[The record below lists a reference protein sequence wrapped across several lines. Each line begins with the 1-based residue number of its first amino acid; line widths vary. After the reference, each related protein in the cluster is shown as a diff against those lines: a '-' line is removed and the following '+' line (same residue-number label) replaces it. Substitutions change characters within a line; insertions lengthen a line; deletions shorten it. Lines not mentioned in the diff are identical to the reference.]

1 MSLEMLDVV
10 RLSEFANRRP
20 IQLSG
25 GQQQRVALARALVNL
40 PSALLLDEPLAALDL
55 KLREA
60 MQLELKRIQREVG
73 ITFIFVTHDQ
83 GEALTMSDRI
93 AVMSR
98 GQVEQIG
105 TPQEIYAA
113 PSSIFVAGFI
123 GSANLL
129 PGTLEA
135 FDDGRAIVRLDNGV
149 PVEVSGSTLAQTGD
163 PVTVMLRPE
172 RLSATTG
179 LSDDG
184 RSLNGVV
191 ENVIF
196 QGSERRL
203 IVQLG
208 DGTEVVATIDSD
220 DELPAVSAGD
230 PITLR
235 WAPDAPYLLRGR
247 SAVVGAT
254 TTDVDEVQAALDG
267 TEVVVRTDDAP
278 PPPERRFGRRALIAG
293 GAVAGAAVVVGG
305 VLALTGDA
313 GGGDEEADAGSA
325 GGIGTGDS
333 DVRIL
338 NWQAYIDPSE
348 DGAVGTLERFTEQ
361 TGIAVTYDE
370 DFNDNNE
377 VYNRLLAPVL
387 GTGGV
392 IDYDIICPTNWMSA
406 RLRNLGWIEQL
417 PLDRIPNRVN
427 LEDRF
432 LNQEWDYGAAFH
444 LPWQAGI
451 TGMAYNPELTG
462 RELRSINDLLDPE
475 FRGSRRDA
483 FGDARHARPR
493 HARHRARSIRRRP
506 GGRVRGVGPDRAGH
520 QRRSDPR
527 LHRQRV
533 HPQPGERRLRGLH
546 RLVRRCRAAPVR
558 PARHPVRDPRGGGH
572 ELVRHDGH
580 PHGGT
585 ERVRGCRL
593 DELRVRPGPGGPA
606 HRLGAVHLACQGRP
620 RRADQDGRR
629 RRRAGRQPDPVPDR
643 GGHGATPRLRRPP
656 RRDRH
661 RHHRALPLHHGR
673 VIQMAAATTTDDR
686 TLRSGRKIPY
696 WLILPGMLF
705 TFVFFVVPLITL
717 LKIALSTKPDRLL
730 PNYEFT
736 WEWSN
741 FSAAF
746 DQFGTQ
752 LARAFAYA
760 GVATLLCLVIAYP
773 VAYFIAFKAGTYRYV
788 LLGLVMVPFFTS
800 FLLRTIAWQ
809 SLLNDNGLVMSV
821 IEWLSI
827 DGFLERIGILD
838 NGRLLNTQAAVIG
851 GLTYNFLP
859 FMLLPIYVSLEKVD
873 VRLVDAASDLYSPFG
888 RTFRKVILPLS
899 LPGVFAGTLLTFI
912 PATGDFI
919 NAELLGNPNTSVIGN
934 VVQTQFL
941 ERNDYPT
948 AAAISFVI
956 MAIITAL
963 VLVYSKFLGTEDIA

>member
-1 MSLEMLDVV
+1 MSEQVTDASAEGTPDAWPPSADGGDTDVVIVLDGVRKEFGTFVAVERADFAIARGEFFSLLGPSGCGKTTLLKMIAGFERPTAGRVMLEGVDVSAVPPHQRNVNTVFQQYALFPHMSVYDNVAFGLRAKKVPSAEARRRSLEMLDVV
-10 RLSEFANRRP
+10 RLTEFANRRP

-135 FDDGRAIVRLDNGV
+135 FDDRRAIVRLDNGV
-149 PVEVSGSTLAQTGD
+149 PVEVSGSTLAHTGD

-179 LSDDG
+179 LSDDA

-220 DELPAVSAGD
+220 DELPAVTAGD

-267 TEVVVRTDDAP
+267 TEVVGRTDDAP

-313 GGGDEEADAGSA
+313 GGGDEEADAGGA

-475 FRGSRRDA
+475 FRGRVAMLSEMRD
-483 FGDARHARPR
+483 
-493 HARHRARSIRRRP
+493 
-506 GGRVRGVGPDRAGH
+506 
-520 QRRSDPR
+520 
-527 LHRQRV
+527 
-533 HPQPGERRLRGLH
+533 
-546 RLVRRCRAAPVR
+546 
-558 PARHPVRDPRGGGH
+558 
-572 ELVRHDGH
+572 
-580 PHGGT
+580 T
-585 ERVRGCRL
+585 
-593 DELRVRPGPGGPA
+593 
-606 HRLGAVHLACQGRP
+606 
-620 RRADQDGRR
+620 
-629 RRRAGRQPDPVPDR
+629 
-643 GGHGATPRLRRPP
+643 
-656 RRDRH
+656 
-661 RHHRALPLHHGR
+661 
-673 VIQMAAATTTDDR
+673 
-686 TLRSGRKIPY
+686 
-696 WLILPGMLF
+696 
-705 TFVFFVVPLITL
+705 
-717 LKIALSTKPDRLL
+717 
-730 PNYEFT
+730 
-736 WEWSN
+736 
-741 FSAAF
+741 
-746 DQFGTQ
+746 
-752 LARAFAYA
+752 
-760 GVATLLCLVIAYP
+760 
-773 VAYFIAFKAGTYRYV
+773 
-788 LLGLVMVPFFTS
+788 LGLVMLGIGRDPSVVDQEGAFEALDRIEQATNDGQIRAFTGNEYIRS
-800 FLLRTIAWQ
+800 LESGDFVACIAWSGDVVQ
-809 SLLNDNGLVMSV
+809 LQYDRPDIQFVIPEEGGMSWYDTMV
-821 IEWLSI
+821 IPAGAPNAFAAADWMNFVYDPVQAAQLTAWVQFISPVKGVREELIKMGGDAAALADSPILFPTEEDTARLHVFADLPDEIDIAITERFLSI
-827 DGFLERIGILD
+827 
-838 NGRLLNTQAAVIG
+838 TG
-851 GLTYNFLP
+851 G
-859 FMLLPIYVSLEKVD
+859 
-873 VRLVDAASDLYSPFG
+873 
-888 RTFRKVILPLS
+888 
-899 LPGVFAGTLLTFI
+899 
-912 PATGDFI
+912 
-919 NAELLGNPNTSVIGN
+919 
-934 VVQTQFL
+934 
-941 ERNDYPT
+941 
-948 AAAISFVI
+948 
-956 MAIITAL
+956 
-963 VLVYSKFLGTEDIA
+963 